1 MSKSEHDKLRALLEV
16 PENVD
21 CEGVSATAL
30 VRLRKLRFQLERE
43 RAEVARLRGVIE
55 GVSKW
60 LENEASALRE
70 EGLTMWGNE
79 QLLKSRQLRLALHPA
94 NTSQPQPVE
103 NGGEG

>member
-1 MSKSEHDKLRALLEV
+1 MTPEQMAAEIDRLHEELRQERITSSVAR
-16 PENVD
+16 
-21 CEGVSATAL
+21 GH
-30 VRLRKLRFQLERE
+30 LERQA
-43 RAEVARLRGVIE
+43 AEVARLRGVIE